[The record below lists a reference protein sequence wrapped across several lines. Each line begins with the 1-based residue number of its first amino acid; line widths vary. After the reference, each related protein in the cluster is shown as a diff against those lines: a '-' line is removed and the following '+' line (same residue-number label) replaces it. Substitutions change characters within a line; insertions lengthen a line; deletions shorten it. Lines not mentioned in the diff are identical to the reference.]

1 VIPVYVGYDPR
12 EAIAFPVF
20 NHSVMSRTKA
30 QVSFTPV
37 CGNQE
42 DASNTFSKARF
53 LIPEMQGF
61 RGWAI
66 WADGDMLCRADIEE
80 LWALRKPGYD
90 VMVVKHDYQTKH
102 RSKYLG
108 QRNEDYPCKNW
119 SSLMLI
125 DCGSAVWRRPR
136 YKDLFKGPAGLFHR
150 FAFLEEDRIGE
161 IPKEWNWLVGEY
173 DYNPNAKLVH
183 FTIGTPCW
191 KPYQNCDYAD
201 EWRDELAKTTHYQK
215 WGDVE
220 AYDDSPL
227 VSER

>member
-1 VIPVYVGYDPR
+1 
-12 EAIAFPVF
+12 
-20 NHSVMSRTKA
+20 
-30 QVSFTPV
+30 
-37 CGNQE
+37 
-42 DASNTFSKARF
+42 
-53 LIPEMQGF
+53 
-61 RGWAI
+61 
-66 WADGDMLCRADIEE
+66 
-80 LWALRKPGYD
+80 
-90 VMVVKHDYQTKH
+90 
-102 RSKYLG
+102 
-108 QRNEDYPCKNW
+108 
-119 SSLMLI
+119 LMLI

-201 EWRDELAKTTHYQK
+201 EWREELAKTTHYQK